1 MSVGNVNF
9 ELEASDVGMG
19 IRKVSQT
26 VLYSD
31 LTDSE
36 LTGSLELTDT
46 IPEGSF
52 VIGSKVTVKTG
63 FTGGNNT
70 TAVVTIGATA
80 GEDDWSDATSMS
92 VADADVLGEESEVD
106 LEYQSSAAA
115 VHVRVTVD
123 SDYTTISAGEMV
135 VEVFYLSTV
144 LELP

>member
-9 ELEASDVGMG
+9 ELESGSVGMG
-19 IRKVSQT
+19 IRKVKQT

-31 LTDSE
+31 LTDSGT
-36 LTGSLELTDT
+36 TGSLELTDT
-46 IPEGSF
+46 IPEGAF
-52 VIGSKVTVKTG
+52 VIGSKVTIKTG
-63 FTGGNNT
+63 FTGGANT
-70 TAVVTIGATA
+70 TAVVTVGATA
-80 GEDDWSDATSMS
+80 GEDDWSDATNMS
-92 VADADVLGEESEVD
+92 VLAADVLGEESEVD

-123 SDYTTISAGEMV
+123 GDYTTIDAGEMV